1 MSDDKKNLAEEL
13 INNSN
18 ETEIKSEKNLDTKC
32 DVVVEDKK
40 RIFQKYKIKDIV
52 FLAIMSACM
61 LITGAIMPL
70 VSQIPIFGI
79 IQICLALQFSI
90 FPAIGMMKI
99 RKPGALLF
107 MSLFCGV
114 VLVFMNPIMFACL
127 MICAIITEAL
137 VLLIFQGYSKN
148 ISCLFA
154 ATVYFP
160 LTLPFLY
167 IYYKFLY
174 QVTTETGQAVTAF
187 INSSISMSIGMS
199 IAVLVI
205 CFVGAFIGV
214 IITKELKKSGILKK

>member
-1 MSDDKKNLAEEL
+1 MPDDKQNLTDEL
-13 INNSN
+13 INNSEENKTESIEAQKKN
-18 ETEIKSEKNLDTKC
+18 ETELKK
-32 DVVVEDKK
+32 DK
-40 RIFQKYKIKDIV
+40 IFQKYKIKDIG
-52 FLAIMSACM
+52 FLAIISACM

-79 IQICLALQFSI
+79 IQVCLGLQFSI
-90 FPAIGMMKI
+90 FPTIGMMKV

-127 MICAIITEAL
+127 LICALITEGL
-137 VLLIFQGYSKN
+137 IILIFRGYKKN
-148 ISCLFA
+148 LSCLIA
-154 ATVYFP
+154 GTIYFP

-167 IYYKFLY
+167 LYYKFLY

-187 INSSISMSIGMS
+187 INSSIGMSIGMS
-199 IAVLVI
+199 VAVLAI
-205 CFVGAFIGV
+205 CLVGAFIGV